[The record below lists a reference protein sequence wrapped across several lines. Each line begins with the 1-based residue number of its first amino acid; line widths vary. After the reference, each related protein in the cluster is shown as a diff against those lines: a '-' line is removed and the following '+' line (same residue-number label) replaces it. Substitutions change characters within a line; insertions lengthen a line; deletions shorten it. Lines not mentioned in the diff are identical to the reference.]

1 VAPKDVQVQRQ
12 IRNHIIEGFLFGSN
26 GLGDEDSFLEYG
38 VVDSTG
44 ILELVLFVEEAFN
57 IMVDDD
63 ELLPENFD
71 SIGSL
76 ARYVTRKKECYRG
89 TDTLALVG

>member
-1 VAPKDVQVQRQ
+1 MQVQQR
-12 IRNHIIEGFLFGSN
+12 IRKHIIEGFLFGSN

-44 ILELVLFVEEAFN
+44 ILELVLFVEEAFS
-57 IMVDDD
+57 IVVDDD

-71 SIGSL
+71 SISSL
-76 ARYVTRKKECYRG
+76 TRYVTRKQKRYSGMEA
-89 TDTLALVG
+89 LALAG